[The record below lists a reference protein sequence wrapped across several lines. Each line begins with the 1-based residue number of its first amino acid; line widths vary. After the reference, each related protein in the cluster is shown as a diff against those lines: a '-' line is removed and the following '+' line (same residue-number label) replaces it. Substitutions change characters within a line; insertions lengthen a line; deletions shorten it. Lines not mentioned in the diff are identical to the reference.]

1 VDIQYHFADYVL
13 PINPCHRYNRK
24 KYTPATI
31 QMINNPQIMDEVRMP
46 ASKIPTLSS
55 IAPIVRIRSFFTAT
69 VLHQSCVPVWVYGIT
84 AI

>member
-1 VDIQYHFADYVL
+1 
-13 PINPCHRYNRK
+13 
-24 KYTPATI
+24 
-31 QMINNPQIMDEVRMP
+31 MDEVRMP